1 MEISVYSLLPL
12 LSTIAYVFL
21 IATALKRARN
31 KEIKAF
37 ITYLIVSLLF
47 SVGTFIL
54 FADFFPDRIGIL
66 GITPGLFGILMAIS
80 YYHFVCAFTH
90 KTGRLAVWLGYAVV
104 AFIML
109 PLASLGYIPES
120 VQLTSAGLQIE
131 FGVFVYPLTIFGFSY
146 IALSVFR
153 LLQRR
158 RELTDPLER
167 SRVTYLIIGIV
178 IVTLVSIR
186 EGIPPLPR
194 FPLSQISNCCNAVI
208 ITYIVMRYQLFDIK
222 LVLRKGLVYTGI
234 TTVITG
240 IFLGVL
246 FVMQRYLHDWSQPT
260 SIMAII
266 GLAVIMAL
274 SFNKLRDIFQKGVDI
289 MFYGKNYDYR
299 IMVSSFAQRMN
310 NVLDLDQLAEA
321 MLYPISKAL
330 QPAQVSL
337 LLSESD
343 TFSSRYDVRFVL
355 EETPMPIRLRRE
367 SVIITWLE
375 REKKPLRRDI
385 INVDTNFKALWE
397 VDIKAIAEVELLFPL
412 ISKDKLVGIL
422 ALHKRRVGGFYGNED
437 IDLLSTLSNE
447 AAVVIENA
455 ELYKQAKERANVDEL
470 TGLYNHRYFHH
481 RVNEEI
487 ARSSRFGDTFSLM
500 TIDLDHFKSYND
512 VYGHLY
518 GDKVLQ
524 NVGGFI
530 KKSIRS
536 VDMAFRY
543 GGDEFAI
550 ILPHT
555 SIDNAYKVAER
566 VRKKIESDIDIK
578 GYPLTCSIGIASWP
592 TDGLMREEIIQASDA
607 ALYHSKQ
614 SGRNRTSMASEL
626 RIPEVLGILDASNN
640 TNDVV
645 INTIYALA
653 ATVDA
658 KDTYTYG
665 HSKKVSKYATDIA
678 EALGFSEKHI
688 ASIRTAGLLHDIG
701 KIGVA
706 DQILSKNGPLNDE
719 EWEPIRSH
727 PSIGVSILKHV
738 EGLKDCIA
746 AVQYHHERY
755 DGNGYPSGLKG
766 DNIPIDARILAIADS
781 FDAMTSARPYRN
793 MPRTNAQALEEIQRC
808 SGTQFD
814 PKIVNI
820 FVEIMTGSNVPK
832 ETKTKERDRA
842 LA

>member
-1 MEISVYSLLPL
+1 MAISQYALPPL
-12 LSTIAYVFL
+12 FSTIAFVFL
-21 IATALKRARN
+21 IAIVIKKART
-31 KEIKAF
+31 KIITAF
-37 ITYLIVSLLF
+37 IIYLILSLLF
-47 SVGTFIL
+47 SLGTLIL
-54 FADFFPDRIGIL
+54 FADFFPDNIGLL
-66 GITPGLFGILMAIS
+66 GSVPGLFGIIMAIS
-80 YYHFVCAFTH
+80 LYNFVCAFIH

-104 AFIML
+104 VSVLI
-109 PLASLGYIPES
+109 PLVLLGYVPES
-120 VQLTSAGLQIE
+120 VQLTSTGLQVE
-131 FGVFVYPLTIFGFSY
+131 YGYFVYPLSIFGFTY
-146 IALSVFR
+146 IALSIFR
-153 LLQRR
+153 LVQRR

-167 SRVTYLIIGIV
+167 SRVTYLLIGVVV
-178 IVTLVSIR
+178 ITLISVR
-186 EGIPPLPR
+186 EGIPPIPR
-194 FPLSQISNCCNAVI
+194 FPLSQVAILCNAVI
-208 ITYIVMRYQLFDIK
+208 ITYIIMRFQLFDIK

-234 TTVITG
+234 TAVIAG
-240 IFLGVL
+240 IFLGIL
-246 FVMQRYLHDWSQPT
+246 FVMQQYLHDWSQPM
-260 SIMAII
+260 SITAII

-299 IMVSSFAQRMN
+299 IMVSNFAQRMN
-310 NVLDLDQLAEA
+310 NVLDIDQLAEA
-321 MLYPISKAL
+321 MLHPISKAL

-337 LLSESD
+337 LLPESD
-343 TFSSRYDVRFVL
+343 TFSSRYDVRFVQ
-355 EETPMPIRLRRE
+355 EETPLPIRLRRE
-367 SVIITWLE
+367 SVLITWLE
-375 REKKPLRRDI
+375 REKKPLRQYI
-385 INVDTNFKALWE
+385 INVDTNFRALWE
-397 VDIKAIAEVELLFPL
+397 VDKKAIAEIELLFPL

-422 ALHKRRVGGFYGNED
+422 ALHKRRVGGFYANED
-437 IDLLSTLSNE
+437 IDFLVTLTNE

-455 ELYKQAKERANVDEL
+455 DLYKKAKERANIDEL
-470 TGLYNHRYFHH
+470 TGLYNHRYFHN

-500 TIDLDHFKSYND
+500 TIDLDHFKNYND

-524 NVGGFI
+524 NVGEFI
-530 KKSIRS
+530 KRSIRS

-566 VRKKIESDIDIK
+566 IRKKIESDIDIK
-578 GYPLTCSIGIASWP
+578 GYPLTCSLGIASWP
-592 TDGLMREEIIQASDA
+592 TDGLMREEMIQASDA

-614 SGRNRTSMASEL
+614 SGRNRTSIASEL
-626 RIPEVLGILDASNN
+626 HIPEVLGMLDASEN
-640 TNDVV
+640 TNAAV

-678 EALGFSEKHI
+678 EALGFPEKHI
-688 ASIRTAGLLHDIG
+688 ASIRAAGLLHDIG

-706 DQILSKNGPLNDE
+706 DQILAKNGPLNDE

-738 EGLKDCIA
+738 EELKDCIA
-746 AVQYHHERY
+746 AVQYHHERF

-793 MPRTNAQALEEIQRC
+793 KPRTNAQALEEIQRC

-814 PKIVNI
+814 PNIVKI
-820 FVEIMTGSNVPK
+820 FEEIMTGSTEP
-832 ETKTKERDRA
+832 EEIKTKERDHA
-842 LA
+842 LI